1 MWMEITQNGVVGRR
15 VATPVVEVLGL
26 VPGAVPTLPRG
37 AMERTAHTWEK
48 ATRRRA
54 VTHTLVRVKTCLWS
68 TVDLNGGGERV
79 GGNNLH
85 L

>member
-26 VPGAVPTLPRG
+26 VPGAVPTLPRR

-54 VTHTLVRVKTCLWS
+54 VTHTLVRVKTFMSGLWS
-68 TVDLNGGGERV
+68 TVDLNGGGLAGRGE
-79 GGNNLH
+79 
-85 L
+85 